1 MHEISQ
7 CPFKVDRSLTQCE
20 PSPPGGSRLFVQ
32 MVKLHAIFAM
42 SGNHT
47 KNETVDDSR
56 PLEFKVIFK
65 QKWKNLAR
73 YVLYYCVNTSLS
85 A

>member
-1 MHEISQ
+1 M
-7 CPFKVDRSLTQCE
+7 
-20 PSPPGGSRLFVQ
+20 FVQ

-56 PLEFKVIFK
+56 PLEVKVIFK

-73 YVLYYCVNTSLS
+73 YVLYYCVNRSLS